1 MSVAFVL
8 LAHRGPQQVARLAG
22 RLSETGDTVVVHV
35 DRRQDPEPFGRALE
49 QLGRPALVHLVP
61 HHESVACKWGDYSL
75 VDATLR
81 GTRLALQM
89 APAASHVVLLS
100 GQDYPLRSTAEID
113 DFFAAATG
121 SSYLFYATERGPDG
135 MDRTGNAQWYW
146 NGKLERLARF
156 HVRVGDR
163 FLALPNKFVPWWPMR
178 RMPAGM
184 RPCQGSQWFA
194 LHREAAEYVLDYLDS
209 HPRVVRFFRHVQIP
223 DENAVHMVVDA
234 SPHRAAVV
242 QDDLHWIA
250 WEREHPRLLT
260 DGDLPTMLAT
270 DKLFARKFDSELAPE
285 ALDRLDALH
294 ADHEAP

>member
-1 MSVAFVL
+1 MSVAFVV

-22 RLSETGDTVVVHV
+22 RLTETGDTVVVHV
-35 DRRQDPEPFGRALE
+35 DRRQDHEPFRQAVQQLRRAD
-49 QLGRPALVHLVP
+49 QVHLMP
-61 HHESVACKWGDYSL
+61 HRESVPCKWGDYSL

-81 GTRLALQM
+81 CVRTALQA

-113 DFFAAATG
+113 EFFSTAAG
-121 SSYLFYATERGPDG
+121 RSYLFYATERGPDG

-156 HVRVGDR
+156 HIRVGDR

-178 RMPAGM
+178 RMPSGL

-194 LHREAAEYVLDYLDS
+194 LHRDAAQYVLDYLDS
-209 HPRVVRFFRHVQIP
+209 HPRAVRFFRHVQIP
-223 DENAVHMVVDA
+223 DENAVHMVIDG
-234 SPHRAAVV
+234 SPHRSTVV

-250 WEREHPRLLT
+250 WEREHPRVLRA
-260 DGDLPTMLAT
+260 DDLSAMLAT
-270 DKLFARKFDSELAPE
+270 GKLFARKFDDGRAPE

-294 ADHEAP
+294 ARR